1 VLRQW
6 SGTLGRMRFQLRF
19 PAPACLLLLRRRIP
33 TPAAVQMLL
42 QMLLQMLQILRQ
54 TILLTA
60 CSPFHPNDATAR
72 PRGSAMMRARC
83 ITGDHRHWLAGKA
96 SLHSPPP
103 NAACRRFFIG
113 YDWRAKHPRPTSW
126 PKLCGN
132 ACNKARKNAP
142 LFVPKGTS
150 GANPMI

>member
-113 YDWRAKHPRPTSW
+113 YDSAQNTHAPRHGLSFAETLAIKHAKTPRCSCPRAQAGRT
-126 PKLCGN
+126 
-132 ACNKARKNAP
+132 R
-142 LFVPKGTS
+142 
-150 GANPMI
+150 